1 MVAVAGFLHEK
12 LANEFPP
19 GISREGR
26 HCRSIAGL
34 IAPSCCWQ
42 FGFSHARPDPS
53 CRSFSS
59 LQVPTFW
66 PAIVKIALLD
76 FLIGVAQNNPF
87 LDKGSLII
95 TITRSV
101 MSDRC
106 QIMFVKFVGRD
117 HHLAAIASLG
127 ISETAHV
134 SRRHHFRPTAKVA
147 LTALI

>member
-1 MVAVAGFLHEK
+1 MRALTAQKSL
-12 LANEFPP
+12 
-19 GISREGR
+19 
-26 HCRSIAGL
+26 RSPA
-34 IAPSCCWQ
+34 
-42 FGFSHARPDPS
+42 
-53 CRSFSS
+53 S

-87 LDKGSLII
+87 LDKIRLVVA
-95 TITRSV
+95 ITRSV
-101 MSDRC
+101 MSDCR
-106 QIMFVKFVGRD
+106 QVMFVKFVGRD